1 MVGGLKS
8 AISDML
14 IIVESIM
21 EILGYQIVIVIV
33 AVKFFQTF
41 WNIWGFVSRIRIY
54 STFYTSK

>member
-21 EILGYQIVIVIV
+21 EILVYQITIVIVTI
-33 AVKFFQTF
+33 KFFQNF
-41 WNIWGFVSRIRIY
+41 WNIWGFA
-54 STFYTSK
+54 

>member
-1 MVGGLKS
+1 MCNFMVGGLKS

-33 AVKFFQTF
+33 AIKFF
-41 WNIWGFVSRIRIY
+41 
-54 STFYTSK
+54 